1 MIEHILTT
9 LGLEKGA
16 TIGGFL
22 GALVSLRFLGTLN
35 VWQGATALFSGTIA
49 AAYTTPLV
57 IELAT
62 LSAKT
67 TGAISFMI
75 GVFGLVVGAAAVKEV
90 PALIKALI
98 ERVKGGGS

>member
-1 MIEHILTT
+1 MIDSMLAA

-35 VWQGATALFSGTIA
+35 VWQGATALFSGTLA

-57 IELAT
+57 LELAT

-75 GVFGLVVGAAAVKEV
+75 GVFGLVVGAAAVKEI
-90 PALIKALI
+90 PAFIKACV
-98 ERVKGGGS
+98 ERVKGGGQ